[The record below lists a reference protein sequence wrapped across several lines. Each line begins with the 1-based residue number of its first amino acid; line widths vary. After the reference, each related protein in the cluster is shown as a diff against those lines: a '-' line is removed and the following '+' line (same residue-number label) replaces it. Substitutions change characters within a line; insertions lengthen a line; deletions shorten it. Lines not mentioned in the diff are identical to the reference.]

1 MDEEQM
7 WKGFYQMVQESKMNP
22 PTEHEQKIQEGDDN
36 FFERFG
42 FLLRQ
47 KSQIGEVDL
56 KSSLAPLKDDD
67 STGAEESD
75 TSPDGTSLQSQ
86 DPECASILTFST
98 ESEPVSASE
107 DDINTAVLDSAP
119 LMNVTDL
126 YEEILFEIYNNI
138 GCGNNEDCTSTL
150 IEFVQEAFKIPNA
163 THLEIAEAAR
173 QKEPPNVRLNVEIIK
188 AENLLSKDSNG
199 LSDPFVTLYLESNGS
214 HRYNS
219 SVKPATLNPIWEEHF
234 SLPIADNAR
243 DEVLIVEVWDFDAA
257 ETFNDKVNK
266 ILDVKGVKGLRK
278 LMKEIAVTVSSG
290 KHDNELIGR
299 ATITLKSIP
308 VSGLT
313 VWYNLEKGNKTR
325 SRGSILVN
333 LALSAEK
340 NKSVAVQE
348 HKNLLKLL
356 LMHELDTSQ
365 VANYWWSGKFSPNA
379 EIIRSQHAAQS
390 GLTPFDCALSQW
402 HAYCTIHES
411 HKLNFA
417 LFNSILDVLVPVIT
431 CMQTDSEDVKTFWD
445 GVRRLLPSCF
455 AVLRKLRS
463 RNTSDKNI
471 VKALNEVLDI
481 LKKIKDLDVPE
492 NVDLFPK
499 SVYGWVHTIDT
510 DETCNIDTA
519 IVDAINTGAKEWL
532 EHIVEGSRQT
542 KNHETDDE
550 KLQYIIKLIQMV
562 RSDLQRAMEYFDKLF
577 YHKIQ
582 MNYSAVL
589 YLFYDSKLAEICKSI
604 IVEVCNNIK
613 RLDVPD
619 DTFEYLP
626 NIENVN
632 MGTTLF
638 EVYLI
643 LKRYVQLGK
652 AFSLYIVGFCIDSH
666 IIFFSFLGESLCSEN
681 LELANFYPWFER
693 GVTHWLDISIIKA
706 LNRIQKAIDLD
717 QLKAVDET
725 VKYSS
730 SAVDTL
736 SIFYQIKIF
745 WQQLDWPEVEGAYI
759 FVAKIINDLCR
770 CCIFYAQKMSNRVE
784 NLTLI
789 GDNNK
794 MFVLSQEWCI
804 AINNM
809 DYIRQSLP
817 SFIKELNT
825 DDIIKRLGEYRTNLE
840 AERCASTIKTVIEN
854 ALDTERNQIVE
865 LIEIVARKMAPPIKR
880 YLAEGAEVLAKDS
893 NSMEQLM
900 MYLEGSLTTLYET
913 LNEVNFGR
921 ILDGIWSELAII
933 IYDLIQANLDVRIT
947 SYFTLPILMKRSFF
961 FQKRRPPA
969 FFQNLNNTLQT
980 MLDCFKMGTIET
992 SDIKILS
999 AIQGRLQ
1006 LYSLETAD
1014 LIHQYYVERLEYQK
1028 SLTASQYGQL
1038 TIVAKFTDS
1047 GLLLTILNARN
1058 LCAMDSNGTVDSF
1071 VKATFM
1077 PTSRFNDVS
1086 TVKTN
1091 VHNKNCFPLYDQDF
1105 RINLSES
1112 QRTDRNSLILFSV
1125 KDKDLFGMSS
1135 QYIAEC
1141 YISFED
1147 LEASSGEQIIM
1158 TLSRPEYTDSESL
1171 RALEYRQGDKQ
1182 AKDFVKKLK
1191 NRSFS

>member
-7 WKGFYQMVQESKMNP
+7 WKGFFFKLQELKMNP
-22 PTEHEQKIQEGDDN
+22 PTEHETQLQDVDDG
-36 FFERFG
+36 FFEKFG
-42 FLLRQ
+42 ALLRQ
-47 KSQIGEVDL
+47 KSQIDDVAL
-56 KSSLAPLKDDD
+56 KSSLAPF
-67 STGAEESD
+67 GENGEED
-75 TSPDGTSLQSQ
+75 ADESPDGTLQLNQ
-86 DPECASILTFST
+86 DPECSSIDTFTT
-98 ESEPVSASE
+98 ESEPASVSDKDISAS
-107 DDINTAVLDSAP
+107 VLDSAP
-119 LMNVTDL
+119 VMNVTDL

-138 GCGNNEDCTSTL
+138 GCENNDECTGSL
-150 IEFVQEAFKIPNA
+150 VEFVQDAFKIPNA
-163 THLEIAEAAR
+163 THLEISEAAR
-173 QKEPPNVRLNVEIIK
+173 LKEPPNVRLNVEIIK

-234 SLPIADNAR
+234 SLPIAENAR

-257 ETFNDKVNK
+257 ETVKEKVNK
-266 ILDVKGVKGLRK
+266 ILDVKGVKGLSK
-278 LMKEIAVTVSSG
+278 LMKEIAVTASSG

-299 ATITLKSIP
+299 AAITLKSIP

-313 VWYNLEKGNKTR
+313 VWYNLEKGSKGR
-325 SRGSILVN
+325 SRGSLLVN

-356 LMHELDTSQ
+356 LMYELETSQ

-379 EIIRSQHAAQS
+379 ELIRSQHAAQS

-402 HAYCTIHES
+402 HAYSTIHET
-411 HKLNFA
+411 HKLNFT
-417 LFNSILDVLVPVIT
+417 LFNSILDVLVPVINGL
-431 CMQTDSEDVKTFWD
+431 QNDSEDVKTFWD

-463 RNTSDKNI
+463 RNTSEKNI
-471 VKALNEVLDI
+471 IRALNEVLDI
-481 LKKIKDLDVPE
+481 LKKIKEFEVPE
-492 NVDLFPK
+492 SIDIFPK
-499 SVYGWVHTIDT
+499 SVYGWLNDT
-510 DETCNIDTA
+510 EETCNIDTA
-519 IVDAINTGAKEWL
+519 IVDAIDTGTKEWL
-532 EHIVEGSRQT
+532 EHIVEGSRQS

-562 RSDLQRAMEYFDKLF
+562 RSDLQRGMEYFDKLF

-582 MNYSAVL
+582 LNYSAIL
-589 YLFYDSKLAEICKSI
+589 YIFYDSKLAEICKSI
-604 IVEVCNNIK
+604 IIEVCNNIK

-619 DTFEYLP
+619 DQFEYLP

-643 LKRYVQLGK
+643 LKRYVQLG
-652 AFSLYIVGFCIDSH
+652 
-666 IIFFSFLGESLCSEN
+666 ESMCSET
-681 LELANFYPWFER
+681 LELASFYPWFER

-745 WQQLDWPEVEGAYI
+745 WQQLDWPEVEGSYI
-759 FVAKIINDLCR
+759 FVAKIVNDLCR
-770 CCIFYAQKMSNRVE
+770 CCIFYAQQMSRRVE
-784 NLTLI
+784 NIHL

-794 MFVLSQEWCI
+794 NFVLSEEWCI

-817 SFIKELNT
+817 SFIKELNI

-840 AERCASTIKTVIEN
+840 AERCATTIKTVIEN

-900 MYLEGSLTTLYET
+900 MYLEGSLTTLYDS

-921 ILDGIWSELAII
+921 ILDAIWSELSII
-933 IYDLIQANLDVRIT
+933 MYDLIQSNLD
-947 SYFTLPILMKRSFF
+947 
-961 FQKRRPPA
+961 KRRPPA

-980 MLDCFKMGTIET
+980 MIDCFKMGNIAS
-992 SDIKILS
+992 SDVKILS
-999 AIQGRLQ
+999 NIQSRLE
-1006 LYSLETAD
+1006 LYSMETAD
-1014 LIHQYYVERLEYQK
+1014 LIHQYYMERLENQK
-1028 SLTASQYGQL
+1028 SQETSPFGQL
-1038 TIVAKFTDS
+1038 TVMAQLTDS

-1058 LCAMDSNGTVDSF
+1058 LLSMDSNGLVDSF
-1071 VKATFM
+1071 VKASFM
-1077 PTSRFNDVS
+1077 PTSRFNDLS
-1086 TVKTN
+1086 PVKTN
-1091 VHNKNCFPLYDQDF
+1091 VHNKNCFPLYDQEF
-1105 RINLSES
+1105 RINLSEH
-1112 QRTDRNSLILFSV
+1112 QRNAKNSLIVFSI

-1141 YISFED
+1141 YISFAD
-1147 LEASSGEQIIM
+1147 LDALQGEQIM
-1158 TLSRPEYTDSESL
+1158 MNLSRPEYTDSDSL
-1171 RALEYRQGDKQ
+1171 RALEYRLGDKQ
-1182 AKDFVKKLK
+1182 AKEFLKKLK

>member
-7 WKGFYQMVQESKMNP
+7 WKGFFFKLQELKMNP
-22 PTEHEQKIQEGDDN
+22 PTEHETQLQDVDDG
-36 FFERFG
+36 FFEKFG
-42 FLLRQ
+42 ALLRQ
-47 KSQIGEVDL
+47 KSQIDEGVL
-56 KSSLAPLKDDD
+56 KSSLAPF
-67 STGAEESD
+67 GENGEEESD
-75 TSPDGTSLQSQ
+75 ESPDGTLQLGQ
-86 DPECASILTFST
+86 DPECSSIDTFTT
-98 ESEPVSASE
+98 ESEPASVSDNDISAS
-107 DDINTAVLDSAP
+107 VLDSAP
-119 LMNVTDL
+119 VMNVTDL

-138 GCGNNEDCTSTL
+138 GCENNDECTGSL
-150 IEFVQEAFKIPNA
+150 VEFVQDAFKIPNA
-163 THLEIAEAAR
+163 THLEISEAAR
-173 QKEPPNVRLNVEIIK
+173 LKEPPNVRLNVEIIK

-234 SLPIADNAR
+234 SLPIAENAR

-257 ETFNDKVNK
+257 ETVKEKVNK
-266 ILDVKGVKGLRK
+266 ILDVKGVKGLSK
-278 LMKEIAVTVSSG
+278 LMKEIAVTASSG

-299 ATITLKSIP
+299 AAITLKSIP

-313 VWYNLEKGNKTR
+313 VWYNLEKGSKGR
-325 SRGSILVN
+325 SRGSLLVN

-356 LMHELDTSQ
+356 LMYELETSQ

-379 EIIRSQHAAQS
+379 ELIRSQHAAQS

-402 HAYCTIHES
+402 HAYSTIHET
-411 HKLNFA
+411 HKLNFT
-417 LFNSILDVLVPVIT
+417 LFNSILDVLVPVINGL
-431 CMQTDSEDVKTFWD
+431 QNDSEDVKTFWD

-463 RNTSDKNI
+463 RNTSEKNI
-471 VKALNEVLDI
+471 IRALNEVLDI
-481 LKKIKDLDVPE
+481 LKKIKEFEVPE
-492 NVDLFPK
+492 SIDIFPK
-499 SVYGWVHTIDT
+499 SVYGWLNDT
-510 DETCNIDTA
+510 EETCNIDTA
-519 IVDAINTGAKEWL
+519 IVDAINTGTKEWL
-532 EHIVEGSRQT
+532 EHIVEGSRQP

-562 RSDLQRAMEYFDKLF
+562 RSDLQRGMEYFDKLF

-582 MNYSAVL
+582 LNYSAIL
-589 YLFYDSKLAEICKSI
+589 YIFYDSKLAEICKSI
-604 IVEVCNNIK
+604 IIEVCNNIK

-619 DTFEYLP
+619 DQFEYLP

-643 LKRYVQLGK
+643 LKRYVQLG
-652 AFSLYIVGFCIDSH
+652 
-666 IIFFSFLGESLCSEN
+666 ESMCSEN
-681 LELANFYPWFER
+681 LELAGFYPWFER

-745 WQQLDWPEVEGAYI
+745 WQQLDWPEVEGSYI
-759 FVAKIINDLCR
+759 FVAKIVNDLCR
-770 CCIFYAQKMSNRVE
+770 CCIFYAQQMSRRVE
-784 NLTLI
+784 NIHL

-794 MFVLSQEWCI
+794 NFVLSEEWCI

-817 SFIKELNT
+817 SFIKELNI

-840 AERCASTIKTVIEN
+840 AERCATTIKTVIEN

-900 MYLEGSLTTLYET
+900 MYLEGSLATLYDS

-921 ILDGIWSELAII
+921 ILDAIWSELSII
-933 IYDLIQANLDVRIT
+933 MYDLIQSNLD
-947 SYFTLPILMKRSFF
+947 
-961 FQKRRPPA
+961 KRRPPA

-980 MLDCFKMGTIET
+980 MIDCFKMGNIAT
-992 SDIKILS
+992 SDVKILS
-999 AIQGRLQ
+999 NIQSRLE
-1006 LYSLETAD
+1006 LYSMETAD
-1014 LIHQYYVERLEYQK
+1014 LIHQYYMERLESQK
-1028 SLTASQYGQL
+1028 SQDSSPFGQL
-1038 TIVAKFTDS
+1038 TVMAQLTDS
-1047 GLLLTILNARN
+1047 GILLTILNARN
-1058 LCAMDSNGTVDSF
+1058 LLSMDSNGLVDSF
-1071 VKATFM
+1071 VKASFM
-1077 PTSRFNDVS
+1077 PTSRFNDLS
-1086 TVKTN
+1086 PVKTN
-1091 VHNKNCFPLYDQDF
+1091 VHNKNCFPLYDQEF
-1105 RINLSES
+1105 RINLSEH
-1112 QRTDRNSLILFSV
+1112 QRSAKNSLIVFSI

-1141 YISFED
+1141 YISFAD
-1147 LEASSGEQIIM
+1147 LDALQGEQIM
-1158 TLSRPEYTDSESL
+1158 MNLSRPEYTDSESL
-1171 RALEYRQGDKQ
+1171 RALEYRLGDKQ
-1182 AKDFVKKLK
+1182 AKEFLKKLK
-1191 NRSFS
+1191 NRSFN

>member
-7 WKGFYQMVQESKMNP
+7 WKGFFFKLQEMKMNP
-22 PTEHEQKIQEGDDN
+22 PTEHEQKLQDGDDG
-36 FFERFG
+36 FFEKFG
-42 FLLRQ
+42 SLLRQ
-47 KSQIGEVDL
+47 KSQIDEGVL
-56 KSSLAPLKDDD
+56 KTSLAPLEEAPQDVDGEVFEHLSPLDEEKSQIDD
-67 STGAEESD
+67 STGAEGSD
-75 TSPDGTSLQSQ
+75 TTPDGTSQFSQ
-86 DPECASILTFST
+86 DPECSSTFDT
-98 ESEPVSASE
+98 ESEQASIS
-107 DDINTAVLDSAP
+107 DNDISTKVLDAAP
-119 LMNVTDL
+119 VMNVTDL

-138 GCGNNEDCTSTL
+138 GCENNEECTGTL
-150 IEFVQEAFKIPNA
+150 VEFVQEAFKISNS
-163 THLEIAEAAR
+163 THLEISEAAR

-257 ETFNDKVNK
+257 ETVKEKVNK
-266 ILDVKGVKGLRK
+266 ILDVKGVKGLSK
-278 LMKEIAVTVSSG
+278 LMKEIAVTASSG

-299 ATITLKSIP
+299 AAITLKSIP

-313 VWYNLEKGNKTR
+313 VWYNLEKGGKTR
-325 SRGSILVN
+325 SRGSLLVN

-340 NKSVAVQE
+340 NKNVAVQE

-356 LMHELDTSQ
+356 LMHELETSQ

-379 EIIRSQHAAQS
+379 ELIRSQHAAQS

-402 HAYCTIHES
+402 HAYSTIHET
-411 HKLNFA
+411 HKLNFT
-417 LFNSILDVLVPVIT
+417 LFNSILDIVVPVIN

-445 GVRRLLPSCF
+445 GVKRLLPSCF
-455 AVLRKLRS
+455 AVLRKLRAK
-463 RNTSDKNI
+463 NTSDKNI
-471 VKALNEVLDI
+471 VRALNEVLDI
-481 LKKIKDLDVPE
+481 LKKIKDLEVPE
-492 NVDLFPK
+492 NVDIFPK
-499 SVYGWVHTIDT
+499 SVYGWIHTNGT

-519 IVDAINTGAKEWL
+519 IIDAINTGAKEWL

-542 KNHETDDE
+542 KTHETDEE
-550 KLQYIIKLIQMV
+550 KLQYIIKLIQLV

-582 MNYSAVL
+582 LNYSAIL
-589 YLFYDSKLAEICKSI
+589 YLFYDAKLAEICKSI
-604 IVEVCNNIK
+604 IIDVCNNIK

-619 DTFEYLP
+619 DQFEYLP
-626 NIENVN
+626 NIDNVN
-632 MGTTLF
+632 MGTSLF

-643 LKRYVQLGK
+643 LKRYVQLG
-652 AFSLYIVGFCIDSH
+652 
-666 IIFFSFLGESLCSEN
+666 ESLCSEN
-681 LELANFYPWFER
+681 LELSNFYPWFER

-745 WQQLDWPEVEGAYI
+745 WQQLDWPEVEGSYT
-759 FVAKIINDLCR
+759 FVAKIINDICR

-784 NLTLI
+784 NLALI

-817 SFIKELNT
+817 SFIKELGT

-840 AERCASTIKTVIEN
+840 AERCASTIKAVIEN

-893 NSMEQLM
+893 NSMDQLM
-900 MYLEGSLTTLYET
+900 NYLEGSLTTLYET

-921 ILDGIWSELAII
+921 ILDSIWSELAII
-933 IYDLIQANLDVRIT
+933 MYDLIQSNLD
-947 SYFTLPILMKRSFF
+947 
-961 FQKRRPPA
+961 KRRPPA

-980 MLDCFKMGTIET
+980 MLDCFKMGNIEA
-992 SDIKILS
+992 SDVKILS
-999 AIQGRLQ
+999 AIQSRLQ

-1014 LIHQYYVERLEYQK
+1014 LIHQYYMERLEYQK
-1028 SLTASQYGQL
+1028 NQTSSQYGQL
-1038 TIVAKFTDS
+1038 TIMANLTDS
-1047 GLLLTILNARN
+1047 GLVLNILNARN
-1058 LCAMDSNGTVDSF
+1058 LLPMDSNGTVDSF
-1071 VKATFM
+1071 VKISLL
-1077 PTSRFNDVS
+1077 PTIRFNDVS
-1086 TVKTN
+1086 PLKTN
-1091 VHNKNCFPLYDQDF
+1091 VHNKNCFPLYDQEF
-1105 RINLSES
+1105 RINLSEP
-1112 QRTDRNSLILFSV
+1112 QRTDKNSLILFSI

-1135 QYIAEC
+1135 QYIAES
-1141 YISFED
+1141 YISFGD
-1147 LEASSGEQIIM
+1147 IEATPGEQIM
-1158 TLSRPEYTDSESL
+1158 MNLSRPEYTDSDAL

>member
-7 WKGFYQMVQESKMNP
+7 WKGFFFKLQELKMNP
-22 PTEHEQKIQEGDDN
+22 PTEHEHQLQDGDDG
-36 FFERFG
+36 FFEKFG
-42 FLLRQ
+42 SLLRQ
-47 KSQIGEVDL
+47 KSQIDEGVL
-56 KSSLAPLKDDD
+56 KSSLAPFAENG
-67 STGAEESD
+67 SVETEESD
-75 TSPDGTSLQSQ
+75 ESPDGSSQLGQ
-86 DPECASILTFST
+86 DPECIS
-98 ESEPVSASE
+98 
-107 DDINTAVLDSAP
+107 INTFATDSELASSPEFDNFLDSTP
-119 LMNVTDL
+119 IMNVTDL

-138 GCGNNEDCTSTL
+138 GCENNDQCTNSL
-150 IEFVQEAFKIPNA
+150 IEFVQDAFKIPNA
-163 THLEIAEAAR
+163 THLEICEAAR
-173 QKEPPNVRLNVEIIK
+173 LKEPPNVRLNVEIIK
-188 AENLLSKDSNG
+188 AENLMSKDSNG
-199 LSDPFVTLYLESNGS
+199 LSDPFVTLYLESNSS

-234 SLPIADNAR
+234 SLPITENAR

-257 ETFNDKVNK
+257 ETVKEKVNK
-266 ILDVKGVKGLRK
+266 ILDVKGVKGLSK
-278 LMKEIAVTVSSG
+278 LMKEIAVTASSG

-299 ATITLKSIP
+299 AAITLKSIP

-313 VWYNLEKGNKTR
+313 VWYNLEKGSKGR
-325 SRGSILVN
+325 SRGSLLVN

-356 LMHELDTSQ
+356 LMYELETSQ

-379 EIIRSQHAAQS
+379 ELIRSQHAAQS

-402 HAYCTIHES
+402 HAYSTIHET
-411 HKLNFA
+411 HKLNFT
-417 LFNSILDVLVPVIT
+417 LFNSILDVVVPVIT
-431 CMQTDSEDVKTFWD
+431 YMQNDSEDVKTFWD

-463 RNTSDKNI
+463 KNTSDKNI
-471 VKALNEVLDI
+471 IKALNVVLDI
-481 LKKIKDLDVPE
+481 LKKIKELEVPE
-492 NVDLFPK
+492 SVDIFPK
-499 SVYGWVHTIDT
+499 SVYGWIHTIDT
-510 DETCNIDTA
+510 DESCNIDTA
-519 IVDAINTGAKEWL
+519 INDAINTGTKEWL
-532 EHIVEGSRQT
+532 EHIVEGSRQS
-542 KNHETDDE
+542 KNNETDDE

-562 RSDLQRAMEYFDKLF
+562 RSDLQRAMEYFDKIF

-582 MNYSAVL
+582 LNYSAIL

-604 IVEVCNNIK
+604 IIEVCNNIK

-619 DTFEYLP
+619 DQFEYLP
-626 NIENVN
+626 NLENVN

-643 LKRYVQLGK
+643 LKRYVT
-652 AFSLYIVGFCIDSH
+652 
-666 IIFFSFLGESLCSEN
+666 LGESLCSES

-706 LNRIQKAIDLD
+706 LSRIQKAIDLD

-745 WQQLDWPEVEGAYI
+745 WQQLDWPEVEGSYI
-759 FVAKIINDLCR
+759 FVAKIVNDLCR
-770 CCIFYAQKMSNRVE
+770 CCIFYAQQMSRRVE
-784 NLTLI
+784 NINI

-794 MFVLSQEWCI
+794 NFTLSEEWCI

-809 DYIRQSLP
+809 DYIRQTLP
-817 SFIKELNT
+817 SFIKELSI
-825 DDIIKRLGEYRTNLE
+825 DDIIKRLGEYRSNLE

-893 NSMEQLM
+893 NSMDQLM
-900 MYLEGSLTTLYET
+900 MYLEASLTTLYDT
-913 LNEVNFGR
+913 LNEINFQR
-921 ILDGIWSELAII
+921 ILDGIWSELSII
-933 IYDLIQANLDVRIT
+933 MYDLIQSNLD
-947 SYFTLPILMKRSFF
+947 
-961 FQKRRPPA
+961 KRRPPA

-980 MLDCFKMGTIET
+980 MMDCFKMGNIES
-992 SDIKILS
+992 SDVKILS
-999 AIQGRLQ
+999 TIQSRLR

-1014 LIHQYYVERLEYQK
+1014 LIHQYYLERLETQK
-1028 SLTASQYGQL
+1028 SQESSPYGQL
-1038 TIVAKFTDS
+1038 TITAQLTDS

-1058 LCAMDSNGTVDSF
+1058 LLPMDSNGSVDSF
-1071 VKATFM
+1071 VKASFM
-1077 PTSRFNDVS
+1077 PTSRFNDII

-1091 VHNKNCFPLYDQDF
+1091 VHNKSCFPLYDQEF
-1105 RINLSES
+1105 RINLTEQ
-1112 QRTDRNSLILFSV
+1112 QRNDKNSLILFSV

-1147 LEASSGEQIIM
+1147 LEATPGEQIM
-1158 TLSRPEYTDSESL
+1158 MNLSRPEYTDSDSL
-1171 RALEYRQGDKQ
+1171 RALEYRLGDKQ
-1182 AKDFVKKLK
+1182 AKDFLKKLK

>member
-1 MDEEQM
+1 MSYLSLPRVLSKFGSQNPSNHSSKTNSLNRSRSRTGCEENRLPIKASSMQSL
-7 WKGFYQMVQESKMNP
+7 KEP
-22 PTEHEQKIQEGDDN
+22 IQRRILNRNG
-36 FFERFG
+36 
-42 FLLRQ
+42 
-47 KSQIGEVDL
+47 SI
-56 KSSLAPLKDDD
+56 SSRHFRGVHKHL
-67 STGAEESD
+67 
-75 TSPDGTSLQSQ
+75 
-86 DPECASILTFST
+86 
-98 ESEPVSASE
+98 
-107 DDINTAVLDSAP
+107 LDSHAKEVCHS
-119 LMNVTDL
+119 MTVTDL

-138 GCGNNEDCTSTL
+138 GCENNDECTGSL
-150 IEFVQEAFKIPNA
+150 VEFVQDAFKIPNS
-163 THLEIAEAAR
+163 THLEISEAAR
-173 QKEPPNVRLNVEIIK
+173 LKEPPNVRLNVEIIK

-234 SLPIADNAR
+234 SLPIAENAR

-257 ETFNDKVNK
+257 ETVKEKVNK
-266 ILDVKGVKGLRK
+266 ILDVKGVKGLSK
-278 LMKEIAVTVSSG
+278 LMKEIAVTASSG

-299 ATITLKSIP
+299 AAITLKSIP

-313 VWYNLEKGNKTR
+313 VWYNLEKGSKGR
-325 SRGSILVN
+325 SRGSLLVN

-356 LMHELDTSQ
+356 LMYELETSQ

-379 EIIRSQHAAQS
+379 ELIRSQHAAQS

-402 HAYCTIHES
+402 HAYSTIHET
-411 HKLNFA
+411 HKLNFT
-417 LFNSILDVLVPVIT
+417 LFNSILDVLVPVINGL
-431 CMQTDSEDVKTFWD
+431 QNDSEDVKTFWD

-463 RNTSDKNI
+463 RNTSEKNI
-471 VKALNEVLDI
+471 IRALNEVLDI
-481 LKKIKDLDVPE
+481 LKKIKEFEVPE
-492 NVDLFPK
+492 SIDIFPK
-499 SVYGWVHTIDT
+499 SVYGWLNDT
-510 DETCNIDTA
+510 EETCNIDTA
-519 IVDAINTGAKEWL
+519 IIDAINTGTKEWL
-532 EHIVEGSRQT
+532 EHIVEGSRQS
-542 KNHETDDE
+542 KNHETDDD
-550 KLQYIIKLIQMV
+550 KLQYIIRLIQMV
-562 RSDLQRAMEYFDKLF
+562 RSDLQRGMEYFDKLF

-582 MNYSAVL
+582 LNYSAIL
-589 YLFYDSKLAEICKSI
+589 YIFYDSKLAEICKSI
-604 IVEVCNNIK
+604 IIEVCNNIK

-619 DTFEYLP
+619 DQFEYLP

-643 LKRYVQLGK
+643 LKRYVQLG
-652 AFSLYIVGFCIDSH
+652 
-666 IIFFSFLGESLCSEN
+666 ESMCSET
-681 LELANFYPWFER
+681 LELASFYPWFER

-745 WQQLDWPEVEGAYI
+745 WQQLDWPEVEGSYI
-759 FVAKIINDLCR
+759 FVAKIVNDLCR
-770 CCIFYAQKMSNRVE
+770 CCIFYAQQMSRRVE
-784 NLTLI
+784 NIHL

-794 MFVLSQEWCI
+794 NFVLSEEWCI

-817 SFIKELNT
+817 SFIKELNI

-840 AERCASTIKTVIEN
+840 AERCATTIKTVIEN

-900 MYLEGSLTTLYET
+900 MYLEGSLTTLYDS

-921 ILDGIWSELAII
+921 ILDAIWSELSII
-933 IYDLIQANLDVRIT
+933 MYDLIQSNLD
-947 SYFTLPILMKRSFF
+947 
-961 FQKRRPPA
+961 KRRPPA

-980 MLDCFKMGTIET
+980 MIDCFKMGNIAS
-992 SDIKILS
+992 SDVKILS
-999 AIQGRLQ
+999 NIQSRLE
-1006 LYSLETAD
+1006 LYSMETAD
-1014 LIHQYYVERLEYQK
+1014 LIHQYYMERLENQK
-1028 SLTASQYGQL
+1028 SQDSSPFGQL
-1038 TIVAKFTDS
+1038 TVMAQLTEY

-1058 LCAMDSNGTVDSF
+1058 LLSMDSNGLVDSF
-1071 VKATFM
+1071 VKASFM
-1077 PTSRFNDVS
+1077 PTSRFNDLS
-1086 TVKTN
+1086 PVKTN
-1091 VHNKNCFPLYDQDF
+1091 VHNKNCFPLYDQEF
-1105 RINLSES
+1105 RINLSEH
-1112 QRTDRNSLILFSV
+1112 QRNAKNSLIVFSI

-1141 YISFED
+1141 YISFGD
-1147 LEASSGEQIIM
+1147 LDALQGEQIM
-1158 TLSRPEYTDSESL
+1158 MNLSRPEYTDSDSL
-1171 RALEYRQGDKQ
+1171 RALEYRLGDKQ
-1182 AKDFVKKLK
+1182 AKEFLKKLK

>member
-7 WKGFYQMVQESKMNP
+7 WKGFFFKLQELKMNP
-22 PTEHEQKIQEGDDN
+22 PTEHEHQLQDGDDG
-36 FFERFG
+36 FFEKFG
-42 FLLRQ
+42 SLLRQ
-47 KSQIGEVDL
+47 KSQIDESVL
-56 KSSLAPLKDDD
+56 KSSLAPFEE
-67 STGAEESD
+67 SGSGETEESD
-75 TSPDGTSLQSQ
+75 ESPDGTSQLGQ
-86 DPECASILTFST
+86 DPECIS
-98 ESEPVSASE
+98 
-107 DDINTAVLDSAP
+107 INTFATDSELASSPEIDNFLDTTP
-119 LMNVTDL
+119 VMNVTDL

-138 GCGNNEDCTSTL
+138 GCENNDQCINSL
-150 IEFVQEAFKIPNA
+150 IEFVQDAFKIPNA
-163 THLEIAEAAR
+163 THLEICEAAR
-173 QKEPPNVRLNVEIIK
+173 LKEPPNVRLNVEIIK
-188 AENLLSKDSNG
+188 AENLMSKDSNG
-199 LSDPFVTLYLESNGS
+199 LSDPFVTLYLESNSS

-234 SLPIADNAR
+234 SLPITENAR

-257 ETFNDKVNK
+257 ETVKEKVNK
-266 ILDVKGVKGLRK
+266 ILDVKGVKGLSK
-278 LMKEIAVTVSSG
+278 LMKEIAVTASSG

-299 ATITLKSIP
+299 AAITLKSIP

-313 VWYNLEKGNKTR
+313 VWYNLEKGSKGR
-325 SRGSILVN
+325 SRGSLLVN

-356 LMHELDTSQ
+356 LMYELETSQ

-379 EIIRSQHAAQS
+379 ELIRSQHAAQS

-402 HAYCTIHES
+402 HAYSTIHET
-411 HKLNFA
+411 HKLNFT
-417 LFNSILDVLVPVIT
+417 LFNSILDVVVPVIT
-431 CMQTDSEDVKTFWD
+431 YMQNDSEDVKTFWD
-445 GVRRLLPSCF
+445 GVKRLLPSCF

-463 RNTSDKNI
+463 KNTSDKNI
-471 VKALNEVLDI
+471 IKALNEVLDI
-481 LKKIKDLDVPE
+481 LKKIKELEVPE
-492 NVDLFPK
+492 SVDIFPK
-499 SVYGWVHTIDT
+499 SVYGWIHTNDT
-510 DETCNIDTA
+510 GESCNIDTA
-519 IVDAINTGAKEWL
+519 IEDAINTGTKEWL
-532 EHIVEGSRQT
+532 EHIVEGSRQS
-542 KNHETDDE
+542 KNNETDDE
-550 KLQYIIKLIQMV
+550 KLQYVIKLIQMV
-562 RSDLQRAMEYFDKLF
+562 RSDLQRAMEFFDKIF

-582 MNYSAVL
+582 LNYSAIL

-604 IVEVCNNIK
+604 IIEVCNNIK

-619 DTFEYLP
+619 DQFEYLP
-626 NIENVN
+626 NLENVN

-643 LKRYVQLGK
+643 LKRYVTM
-652 AFSLYIVGFCIDSH
+652 
-666 IIFFSFLGESLCSEN
+666 GESLCSES

-706 LNRIQKAIDLD
+706 LSRIQKAIDLD

-745 WQQLDWPEVEGAYI
+745 WQQLDWPEVEGSYI
-759 FVAKIINDLCR
+759 FVAKIVNDLCR
-770 CCIFYAQKMSNRVE
+770 CCIFYAQQMSRRVE
-784 NLTLI
+784 NINI

-794 MFVLSQEWCI
+794 NFTLSEEWCI

-809 DYIRQSLP
+809 DYIRQTLP
-817 SFIKELNT
+817 SFIKELSI
-825 DDIIKRLGEYRTNLE
+825 DDIIKRLGEYRSNLE

-893 NSMEQLM
+893 NSMDQLM
-900 MYLEGSLTTLYET
+900 MYLEASLTTLYDT
-913 LNEVNFGR
+913 LNEINFQR
-921 ILDGIWSELAII
+921 ILDGIWSELSII
-933 IYDLIQANLDVRIT
+933 MYDLIQSNLD
-947 SYFTLPILMKRSFF
+947 
-961 FQKRRPPA
+961 KRRPPA

-980 MLDCFKMGTIET
+980 MMDCFKMGNIES
-992 SDIKILS
+992 SDVKILS
-999 AIQGRLQ
+999 AIQSRLR

-1014 LIHQYYVERLEYQK
+1014 LIHQYYLERLETQK
-1028 SLTASQYGQL
+1028 SQESSPYGQL
-1038 TIVAKFTDS
+1038 TITAQLTDS

-1058 LCAMDSNGTVDSF
+1058 LLPMDSNGSVDSF
-1071 VKATFM
+1071 VKASFM
-1077 PTSRFNDVS
+1077 PTSRFNDIM

-1091 VHNKNCFPLYDQDF
+1091 VHNKSCFPLYDQEF
-1105 RINLSES
+1105 RINLTEQ
-1112 QRTDRNSLILFSV
+1112 QRNDKNSLILFSI

-1147 LEASSGEQIIM
+1147 LEATPGEQIM
-1158 TLSRPEYTDSESL
+1158 MNLSRPEYTDSDSL
-1171 RALEYRQGDKQ
+1171 RALEYRLGDKQ
-1182 AKDFVKKLK
+1182 AKDFLKKLK

>member
-7 WKGFYQMVQESKMNP
+7 WKGFFFKLQELKMNP
-22 PTEHEQKIQEGDDN
+22 PTEHEQKIQEGDDG
-36 FFERFG
+36 FFEKFG
-42 FLLRQ
+42 SLLRQ
-47 KSQIGEVDL
+47 KSHIDEGVL
-56 KSSLAPLKDDD
+56 KTSLAPFEENG
-67 STGAEESD
+67 SAEESD
-75 TSPDGTSLQSQ
+75 ESPDGTLQCSQ
-86 DPECASILTFST
+86 DPECISIDTFAT
-98 ESEPVSASE
+98 ESTLASTSEKDISAS
-107 DDINTAVLDSAP
+107 VLDSSP
-119 LMNVTDL
+119 VMNVTDL
-126 YEEILFEIYNNI
+126 YEEILFEIFNNI
-138 GCGNNEDCTSTL
+138 GCENNDECTNGL
-150 IEFVQEAFKIPNA
+150 VEFVQEAFKIPNA
-163 THLEIAEAAR
+163 THVEICEAAR
-173 QKEPPNVRLNVEIIK
+173 LKEPPNVRLNVEIIK
-188 AENLLSKDSNG
+188 AENLMSKDSNG

-234 SLPIADNAR
+234 SLPITDNAR

-257 ETFNDKVNK
+257 ETVKEKVNK
-266 ILDVKGVKGLRK
+266 ILEVKGVKGLSK
-278 LMKEIAVTVSSG
+278 LMKEIAVTASSG

-299 ATITLKSIP
+299 AAITLKSIP

-313 VWYNLEKGNKTR
+313 VWYNLEKGSKGR
-325 SRGSILVN
+325 SRGSLLVN

-356 LMHELDTSQ
+356 LMYELETSQ

-379 EIIRSQHAAQS
+379 ELIRSQHAAQS

-402 HAYCTIHES
+402 HAYSIIHET
-411 HKLNFA
+411 HKLNFT
-417 LFNSILDVLVPVIT
+417 LFNSILDIVVPVIT
-431 CMQTDSEDVKTFWD
+431 YMQNDSEDVKTFWD

-463 RNTSDKNI
+463 KNTSDKNI
-471 VKALNEVLDI
+471 VRALNEVLDI
-481 LKKIKDLDVPE
+481 LKKIKELEVPE
-492 NVDLFPK
+492 SVDIFPK
-499 SVYGWVHTIDT
+499 SVYGWLHTNDT

-519 IVDAINTGAKEWL
+519 IVDAINTGTKEWL
-532 EHIVEGSRQT
+532 EHIVEGSRQS
-542 KNHETDDE
+542 KNNETDDE

-562 RSDLQRAMEYFDKLF
+562 RSDLQRAMEYFDKIF

-582 MNYSAVL
+582 INYSAIL

-604 IVEVCNNIK
+604 IIEVCNNIK

-619 DTFEYLP
+619 DQFLYLP
-626 NIENVN
+626 SLENVN

-643 LKRYVQLGK
+643 LKRYV
-652 AFSLYIVGFCIDSH
+652 A
-666 IIFFSFLGESLCSEN
+666 LGESLCSES

-706 LNRIQKAIDLD
+706 LSRIQKAIDLD

-745 WQQLDWPEVEGAYI
+745 WQQLDWPEVEGSYI
-759 FVAKIINDLCR
+759 FVAKIVNDLCR
-770 CCIFYAQKMSNRVE
+770 CCIFYAQQMSRRVE
-784 NLTLI
+784 NI
-789 GDNNK
+789 FIVDDNKN
-794 MFVLSQEWCI
+794 FILSEEWCI

-809 DYIRQSLP
+809 DYIRQTLP
-817 SFIKELNT
+817 SFIKELSI

-840 AERCASTIKTVIEN
+840 AERCANTIKTVIEN

-893 NSMEQLM
+893 NSMDQLM
-900 MYLEGSLTTLYET
+900 MYLEGSLSTLYDT
-913 LNEVNFGR
+913 LNEINFQR
-921 ILDGIWSELAII
+921 ILDGIWSELSII
-933 IYDLIQANLDVRIT
+933 MYDLIQSNLD
-947 SYFTLPILMKRSFF
+947 
-961 FQKRRPPA
+961 KRRPPA

-980 MLDCFKMGTIET
+980 MMDCFKMGNLQT
-992 SDIKILS
+992 SDVKILS
-999 AIQGRLQ
+999 SIQSRLR

-1014 LIHQYYVERLEYQK
+1014 LIHQYYLERLETQK
-1028 SLTASQYGQL
+1028 NQESSPYGQL
-1038 TIVAKFTDS
+1038 TVTAQFTDS

-1058 LCAMDSNGTVDSF
+1058 LLPMDSNGSVDSF
-1071 VKATFM
+1071 VKASFM
-1077 PTSRFNDVS
+1077 PTSRFNDLS
-1086 TVKTN
+1086 TVKTT
-1091 VHNKNCFPLYDQDF
+1091 VHNKSCFPLYDQEF
-1105 RINLSES
+1105 RINLSEQ
-1112 QRTDRNSLILFSV
+1112 QRKEKNSLIVFSI

-1135 QYIAEC
+1135 QYIAES

-1147 LEASSGEQIIM
+1147 IEVTPLGEQIM
-1158 TLSRPEYTDSESL
+1158 MNLSRPEYTDSDSL
-1171 RALEYRQGDKQ
+1171 RALEYRLGDKQ
-1182 AKDFVKKLK
+1182 AKDFLKKLK

>member
-1 MDEEQM
+1 MLKKSYFWRSEARIFEKLRLQD
-7 WKGFYQMVQESKMNP
+7 
-22 PTEHEQKIQEGDDN
+22 GDDG
-36 FFERFG
+36 FFEKFG
-42 FLLRQ
+42 SLLRQ
-47 KSQIGEVDL
+47 KSQIDEGVL
-56 KSSLAPLKDDD
+56 KSSLAPFAENG
-67 STGAEESD
+67 SVETEESD
-75 TSPDGTSLQSQ
+75 ESPDGSSQLGQ
-86 DPECASILTFST
+86 DPECIS
-98 ESEPVSASE
+98 
-107 DDINTAVLDSAP
+107 INTFATDSELASSPEFDNFLDSTP
-119 LMNVTDL
+119 IMNVTDL

-138 GCGNNEDCTSTL
+138 GCENNDQCTNSL
-150 IEFVQEAFKIPNA
+150 IEFVQDAFKIPNA
-163 THLEIAEAAR
+163 THLEICEAAR
-173 QKEPPNVRLNVEIIK
+173 LKEPPNVRLNVEIIK
-188 AENLLSKDSNG
+188 AENLMSKDSNG
-199 LSDPFVTLYLESNGS
+199 LSDPFVTLYLESNSS

-234 SLPIADNAR
+234 SLPITENAR

-257 ETFNDKVNK
+257 ETVKEKVNK
-266 ILDVKGVKGLRK
+266 ILDVKGVKGLSK
-278 LMKEIAVTVSSG
+278 LMKEIAVTASSG

-299 ATITLKSIP
+299 AAITLKSIP

-313 VWYNLEKGNKTR
+313 VWYNLEKGSKGR
-325 SRGSILVN
+325 SRGSLLVN

-356 LMHELDTSQ
+356 LMYELETSQ

-379 EIIRSQHAAQS
+379 ELIRSQHAAQS

-402 HAYCTIHES
+402 HAYSTIHET
-411 HKLNFA
+411 HKLNFT
-417 LFNSILDVLVPVIT
+417 LFNSILDVVVPVIT
-431 CMQTDSEDVKTFWD
+431 YMQNDSEDVKTFWD

-463 RNTSDKNI
+463 KNTSDKNI
-471 VKALNEVLDI
+471 IKALNVVLDI
-481 LKKIKDLDVPE
+481 LKKIKELEVPE
-492 NVDLFPK
+492 SVDIFPK
-499 SVYGWVHTIDT
+499 SVYGWIHTIDT
-510 DETCNIDTA
+510 DESCNIDTA
-519 IVDAINTGAKEWL
+519 INDAINTGTKEWL
-532 EHIVEGSRQT
+532 EHIVEGSRQS
-542 KNHETDDE
+542 KNNETDDE

-562 RSDLQRAMEYFDKLF
+562 RSDLQRAMEYFDKIF

-582 MNYSAVL
+582 LNYSAIL

-604 IVEVCNNIK
+604 IIEVCNNIK

-619 DTFEYLP
+619 DQFEYLP
-626 NIENVN
+626 NLENVN

-643 LKRYVQLGK
+643 LKRYVT
-652 AFSLYIVGFCIDSH
+652 
-666 IIFFSFLGESLCSEN
+666 LGESLCSES

-706 LNRIQKAIDLD
+706 LSRIQKAIDLD

-745 WQQLDWPEVEGAYI
+745 WQQLDWPEVEGSYI
-759 FVAKIINDLCR
+759 FVAKIVNDLCR
-770 CCIFYAQKMSNRVE
+770 CCIFYAQQMSRRVE
-784 NLTLI
+784 NINI

-794 MFVLSQEWCI
+794 NFTLSEEWCI

-809 DYIRQSLP
+809 DYIRQTLP
-817 SFIKELNT
+817 SFIKELSI
-825 DDIIKRLGEYRTNLE
+825 DDIIKRLGEYRSNLE

-893 NSMEQLM
+893 NSMDQLM
-900 MYLEGSLTTLYET
+900 MYLEASLTTLYDT
-913 LNEVNFGR
+913 LNEINFQR
-921 ILDGIWSELAII
+921 ILDGIWSELSII
-933 IYDLIQANLDVRIT
+933 MYDLIQSNLD
-947 SYFTLPILMKRSFF
+947 
-961 FQKRRPPA
+961 KRRPPA

-980 MLDCFKMGTIET
+980 MMDCFKMGNIES
-992 SDIKILS
+992 SDVKILS
-999 AIQGRLQ
+999 TIQSRLR

-1014 LIHQYYVERLEYQK
+1014 LIHQYYLERLETQK
-1028 SLTASQYGQL
+1028 SQESSPYGQL
-1038 TIVAKFTDS
+1038 TITAQLTDS

-1058 LCAMDSNGTVDSF
+1058 LLPMDSNGSVDSF
-1071 VKATFM
+1071 VKASFM
-1077 PTSRFNDVS
+1077 PTSRFNDII

-1091 VHNKNCFPLYDQDF
+1091 VHNKSCFPLYDQEF
-1105 RINLSES
+1105 RINLTEQ
-1112 QRTDRNSLILFSV
+1112 QRNDKNSLILFSV

-1147 LEASSGEQIIM
+1147 LEATPGEQIM
-1158 TLSRPEYTDSESL
+1158 MNLSRPEYTDSDSL
-1171 RALEYRQGDKQ
+1171 RALEYRLGDKQ
-1182 AKDFVKKLK
+1182 AKDFLKKLK

>member
-7 WKGFYQMVQESKMNP
+7 WKGFFFKLQELKMNP
-22 PTEHEQKIQEGDDN
+22 PTEHEQKLQDGDDG
-36 FFERFG
+36 FFEKFG
-42 FLLRQ
+42 SLLRQ
-47 KSQIGEVDL
+47 KSQIDEGVL
-56 KSSLAPLKDDD
+56 KTSLAPFEENG
-67 STGAEESD
+67 SVEESD
-75 TSPDGTSLQSQ
+75 ESPDGTLQCSQ
-86 DPECASILTFST
+86 DPECTSIDTFAT
-98 ESEPVSASE
+98 ESTLASTSEKDISAS
-107 DDINTAVLDSAP
+107 VLDSSP
-119 LMNVTDL
+119 VMNVTDL
-126 YEEILFEIYNNI
+126 YEEILFEIFNNI
-138 GCGNNEDCTSTL
+138 GCENNDECTNGL
-150 IEFVQEAFKIPNA
+150 VEFVQEAFKIPNA
-163 THLEIAEAAR
+163 THVEICEAAR
-173 QKEPPNVRLNVEIIK
+173 LKEPPNVRLNVEIIK
-188 AENLLSKDSNG
+188 AENLMSKDSNG

-234 SLPIADNAR
+234 SLPITDNAR
-243 DEVLIVEVWDFDAA
+243 EEVLIVEVWDFDAA
-257 ETFNDKVNK
+257 ETVKEKVNK
-266 ILDVKGVKGLRK
+266 ILEVKGVKGLSK
-278 LMKEIAVTVSSG
+278 LMKEIAVTASSG

-299 ATITLKSIP
+299 AAITLKSIP

-313 VWYNLEKGNKTR
+313 VWYNLEKGSKGR
-325 SRGSILVN
+325 SRGSLLVN

-356 LMHELDTSQ
+356 LMYELETSQ

-379 EIIRSQHAAQS
+379 ELIRSQHAAQS

-402 HAYCTIHES
+402 HAYSIIHET
-411 HKLNFA
+411 HKLNFT
-417 LFNSILDVLVPVIT
+417 LFNSILDIVVPVIT
-431 CMQTDSEDVKTFWD
+431 YMQNDSEDVKTFWD

-463 RNTSDKNI
+463 KNTSDKNI
-471 VKALNEVLDI
+471 VRALNEVLDI
-481 LKKIKDLDVPE
+481 LKKIKELEVPDS
-492 NVDLFPK
+492 VDIFPK
-499 SVYGWVHTIDT
+499 SVYGWLHTNDT

-519 IVDAINTGAKEWL
+519 IVDAINTGTKEWL
-532 EHIVEGSRQT
+532 EHIVEGSRQS
-542 KNHETDDE
+542 KNNETDDE

-562 RSDLQRAMEYFDKLF
+562 RSDLQRAMEYFDKIF

-582 MNYSAVL
+582 LNYSAIL

-604 IVEVCNNIK
+604 IIEVCNNIK

-619 DTFEYLP
+619 DQFLYLP
-626 NIENVN
+626 NLDNVN

-643 LKRYVQLGK
+643 LKRYV
-652 AFSLYIVGFCIDSH
+652 A
-666 IIFFSFLGESLCSEN
+666 LGESLCSES
-681 LELANFYPWFER
+681 LELGNFYPWFER

-706 LNRIQKAIDLD
+706 LSRIQKAIDLD

-745 WQQLDWPEVEGAYI
+745 WQQLDWPEVEGSYI
-759 FVAKIINDLCR
+759 FVAKIVNDLCR
-770 CCIFYAQKMSNRVE
+770 CCIFYAQQMSRRVE
-784 NLTLI
+784 NI
-789 GDNNK
+789 FIVDDNNK
-794 MFVLSQEWCI
+794 NFILSEEWCI

-809 DYIRQSLP
+809 DYIRQTLP
-817 SFIKELNT
+817 SFIKELSI

-840 AERCASTIKTVIEN
+840 AERCANTIKTVIEN

-893 NSMEQLM
+893 NSMDQLM
-900 MYLEGSLTTLYET
+900 MYLEGSLSTLYDT
-913 LNEVNFGR
+913 LNEINFQR
-921 ILDGIWSELAII
+921 ILDGIWSELSII
-933 IYDLIQANLDVRIT
+933 MYDLIQSNLD
-947 SYFTLPILMKRSFF
+947 
-961 FQKRRPPA
+961 KRRPPA

-980 MLDCFKMGTIET
+980 MMDCFKMGNLQT
-992 SDIKILS
+992 SDVKILS
-999 AIQGRLQ
+999 SIQSRLR

-1014 LIHQYYVERLEYQK
+1014 LIHQYYLERLETQK
-1028 SLTASQYGQL
+1028 NQESSPYGQL
-1038 TIVAKFTDS
+1038 TVTAQFTDS

-1058 LCAMDSNGTVDSF
+1058 LMPMDSNGTVDSF
-1071 VKATFM
+1071 VKASFM
-1077 PTSRFNDVS
+1077 PTSRFNDLS

-1091 VHNKNCFPLYDQDF
+1091 VHNKSCFPLYDQEF
-1105 RINLSES
+1105 RINLSEQ
-1112 QRTDRNSLILFSV
+1112 QRKEKNSLIVFSI

-1135 QYIAEC
+1135 QYIAES

-1147 LEASSGEQIIM
+1147 VEVTPLGEQIM
-1158 TLSRPEYTDSESL
+1158 MNLSRPEYTDSESL
-1171 RALEYRQGDKQ
+1171 RALEYRLGDKQ
-1182 AKDFVKKLK
+1182 AKDFLKKLK

>member
-1 MDEEQM
+1 MLKKSYFWRSEARIFEKLRLQD
-7 WKGFYQMVQESKMNP
+7 
-22 PTEHEQKIQEGDDN
+22 GDDG
-36 FFERFG
+36 FFEKFG
-42 FLLRQ
+42 SLLRQ
-47 KSQIGEVDL
+47 KSQIDESVL
-56 KSSLAPLKDDD
+56 KSSLAPFEE
-67 STGAEESD
+67 SGSGETEESD
-75 TSPDGTSLQSQ
+75 ESPDGTSQLGQ
-86 DPECASILTFST
+86 DPECIS
-98 ESEPVSASE
+98 
-107 DDINTAVLDSAP
+107 INTFATDSELASSPEIDNFLDTTP
-119 LMNVTDL
+119 VMNVTDL

-138 GCGNNEDCTSTL
+138 GCENNDQCINSL
-150 IEFVQEAFKIPNA
+150 IEFVQDAFKIPNA
-163 THLEIAEAAR
+163 THLEICEAAR
-173 QKEPPNVRLNVEIIK
+173 LKEPPNVRLNVEIIK
-188 AENLLSKDSNG
+188 AENLMSKDSNG
-199 LSDPFVTLYLESNGS
+199 LSDPFVTLYLESNSS

-234 SLPIADNAR
+234 SLPITENAR

-257 ETFNDKVNK
+257 ETVKEKVNK
-266 ILDVKGVKGLRK
+266 ILDVKGVKGLSK
-278 LMKEIAVTVSSG
+278 LMKEIAVTASSG

-299 ATITLKSIP
+299 AAITLKSIP

-313 VWYNLEKGNKTR
+313 VWYNLEKGSKGR
-325 SRGSILVN
+325 SRGSLLVN

-356 LMHELDTSQ
+356 LMYELETSQ

-379 EIIRSQHAAQS
+379 ELIRSQHAAQS

-402 HAYCTIHES
+402 HAYSTIHET
-411 HKLNFA
+411 HKLNFT
-417 LFNSILDVLVPVIT
+417 LFNSILDVVVPVIT
-431 CMQTDSEDVKTFWD
+431 YMQNDSEDVKTFWD
-445 GVRRLLPSCF
+445 GVKRLLPSCF

-463 RNTSDKNI
+463 KNTSDKNI
-471 VKALNEVLDI
+471 IKALNEVLDI
-481 LKKIKDLDVPE
+481 LKKIKELEVPE
-492 NVDLFPK
+492 SVDIFPK
-499 SVYGWVHTIDT
+499 SVYGWIHTNDT
-510 DETCNIDTA
+510 GESCNIDTA
-519 IVDAINTGAKEWL
+519 IEDAINTGTKEWL
-532 EHIVEGSRQT
+532 EHIVEGSRQS
-542 KNHETDDE
+542 KNNETDDE
-550 KLQYIIKLIQMV
+550 KLQYVIKLIQMV
-562 RSDLQRAMEYFDKLF
+562 RSDLQRAMEFFDKIF

-582 MNYSAVL
+582 LNYSAIL

-604 IVEVCNNIK
+604 IIEVCNNIK

-619 DTFEYLP
+619 DQFEYLP
-626 NIENVN
+626 NLENVN

-643 LKRYVQLGK
+643 LKRYVTM
-652 AFSLYIVGFCIDSH
+652 
-666 IIFFSFLGESLCSEN
+666 GESLCSES

-706 LNRIQKAIDLD
+706 LSRIQKAIDLD

-745 WQQLDWPEVEGAYI
+745 WQQLDWPEVEGSYI
-759 FVAKIINDLCR
+759 FVAKIVNDLCR
-770 CCIFYAQKMSNRVE
+770 CCIFYAQQMSRRVE
-784 NLTLI
+784 NINI

-794 MFVLSQEWCI
+794 NFTLSEEWCI

-809 DYIRQSLP
+809 DYIRQTLP
-817 SFIKELNT
+817 SFIKELSI
-825 DDIIKRLGEYRTNLE
+825 DDIIKRLGEYRSNLE

-893 NSMEQLM
+893 NSMDQLM
-900 MYLEGSLTTLYET
+900 MYLEASLTTLYDT
-913 LNEVNFGR
+913 LNEINFQR
-921 ILDGIWSELAII
+921 ILDGIWSELSII
-933 IYDLIQANLDVRIT
+933 MYDLIQSNLD
-947 SYFTLPILMKRSFF
+947 
-961 FQKRRPPA
+961 KRRPPA

-980 MLDCFKMGTIET
+980 MMDCFKMGNIES
-992 SDIKILS
+992 SDVKILS
-999 AIQGRLQ
+999 AIQSRLR

-1014 LIHQYYVERLEYQK
+1014 LIHQYYLERLETQK
-1028 SLTASQYGQL
+1028 SQESSPYGQL
-1038 TIVAKFTDS
+1038 TITAQLTDS

-1058 LCAMDSNGTVDSF
+1058 LLPMDSNGSVDSF
-1071 VKATFM
+1071 VKASFM
-1077 PTSRFNDVS
+1077 PTSRFNDIM

-1091 VHNKNCFPLYDQDF
+1091 VHNKSCFPLYDQEF
-1105 RINLSES
+1105 RINLTEQ
-1112 QRTDRNSLILFSV
+1112 QRNDKNSLILFSI

-1147 LEASSGEQIIM
+1147 LEATPGEQIM
-1158 TLSRPEYTDSESL
+1158 MNLSRPEYTDSDSL
-1171 RALEYRQGDKQ
+1171 RALEYRLGDKQ
-1182 AKDFVKKLK
+1182 AKDFLKKLK

>member
-7 WKGFYQMVQESKMNP
+7 WKGFFFKLQELKMNP
-22 PTEHEQKIQEGDDN
+22 PTEHEHQLQDGDDG
-36 FFERFG
+36 FFEKFG
-42 FLLRQ
+42 SLLRQ
-47 KSQIGEVDL
+47 KSQIDEGVL
-56 KSSLAPLKDDD
+56 KSSLAPLEEDD
-67 STGAEESD
+67 SIGAEESD
-75 TSPDGTSLQSQ
+75 TSPDGTSQLSQ
-86 DPECASILTFST
+86 DPECSSIDTFAT

-107 DDINTAVLDSAP
+107 KDYSTAVLDSAP
-119 LMNVTDL
+119 VMNVTDL

-138 GCGNNEDCTSTL
+138 GCENNEDCTNTL

-163 THLEIAEAAR
+163 THLEISEAAR
-173 QKEPPNVRLNVEIIK
+173 MKEPPNVRLNVEIIK
-188 AENLLSKDSNG
+188 AENLMSKDSNG

-234 SLPIADNAR
+234 SLPIAENAR
-243 DEVLIVEVWDFDAA
+243 EEVLIVEVWDFDAA
-257 ETFNDKVNK
+257 ETVKEKVNK
-266 ILDVKGVKGLRK
+266 ILEVKGVRGLSK
-278 LMKEIAVTVSSG
+278 LMKEIAVTASSG

-299 ATITLKSIP
+299 AAITLKSIP
-308 VSGLT
+308 VAGLT
-313 VWYNLEKGNKTR
+313 VWYNLEKGSKGR
-325 SRGSILVN
+325 SRGSLLVN

-402 HAYCTIHES
+402 HAYSTIHET
-411 HKLNFA
+411 HKLNFT
-417 LFNSILDVLVPVIT
+417 LFNSILDVLVPVIN
-431 CMQTDSEDVKTFWD
+431 CMQSDSEDVKTFWD

-455 AVLRKLRS
+455 SVLRKLRS
-463 RNTSDKNI
+463 KNTSDKNI
-471 VKALNEVLDI
+471 LRALNEVLDI
-481 LKKIKDLDVPE
+481 LKKLKDLEVPE
-492 NVDLFPK
+492 SVDIFPK
-499 SVYGWVHTIDT
+499 SVYGWIHTNDT

-532 EHIVEGSRQT
+532 EHIIEGCRQT
-542 KNHETDDE
+542 KTHETDDD
-550 KLQYIIKLIQMV
+550 KLQYIIQLIQMV
-562 RSDLQRAMEYFDKLF
+562 RTDLQRAMEYFDKLF

-582 MNYSAVL
+582 LNYSAIL
-589 YLFYDSKLAEICKSI
+589 YLFYDAKLTEICKSI
-604 IVEVCNNIK
+604 IIEVCNNIK

-619 DTFEYLP
+619 DQFEYLP
-626 NIENVN
+626 SIDNVN

-643 LKRYVQLGK
+643 LKRYVQLG
-652 AFSLYIVGFCIDSH
+652 
-666 IIFFSFLGESLCSEN
+666 ESLCSES

-745 WQQLDWPEVEGAYI
+745 WQQLDWPEVEGSYI

-770 CCIFYAQKMSNRVE
+770 CCIFYAQQMSRRVE
-784 NLTLI
+784 NISGI

-809 DYIRQSLP
+809 EYIRQSLP
-817 SFIKELNT
+817 SFIKELGT
-825 DDIIKRLGEYRTNLE
+825 DDIIKRLGEFRSNLE

-893 NSMEQLM
+893 NSMDQLM
-900 MYLEGSLTTLYET
+900 TYLDGSLSTLYET

-921 ILDGIWSELAII
+921 ILDGIWSELSII
-933 IYDLIQANLDVRIT
+933 MYDLIQSNLD
-947 SYFTLPILMKRSFF
+947 
-961 FQKRRPPA
+961 KRRPPA

-980 MLDCFKMGTIET
+980 MIECFKMGNIEA
-992 SDIKILS
+992 SDVKILS
-999 AIQGRLQ
+999 AIQSRLE

-1014 LIHQYYVERLEYQK
+1014 LIHQYYMERLEYQK
-1028 SLTASQYGQL
+1028 SQESSPFGQL
-1038 TIVAKFTDS
+1038 TITAQLTDA
-1047 GLLLTILNARN
+1047 GLMLTILNARN
-1058 LCAMDSNGTVDSF
+1058 LMSTDSNGLVDSF
-1071 VKATFM
+1071 VKASFM
-1077 PTSRFNDVS
+1077 PTSRFNDLS
-1086 TVKTN
+1086 PVKTH
-1091 VHNKNCFPLYDQDF
+1091 VHNKNCFPLYDQEF
-1105 RINLSES
+1105 RINLSEQ
-1112 QRTDRNSLILFSV
+1112 QRSVGNSLILFSI

-1141 YISFED
+1141 YISFAD
-1147 LEASSGEQIIM
+1147 LEEAEGGQIM
-1158 TLSRPEYTDSESL
+1158 MNLSRPEYTDSDSL

-1182 AKDFVKKLK
+1182 AKEFVKKLK